1 MASTGAVEAGASLS
15 LPEFDRLQEAI
26 RGLRAAGQ
34 HWQARARAAEERGR
48 ELQAALDAVRTGTL
62 DPRELGERVAQ
73 LEAENEALRQRLR
86 NADALVQR
94 IHARL
99 QLLEDEK

>member
-1 MASTGAVEAGASLS
+1 MGLNDAAEVGASLI
-15 LPEFDRLQEAI
+15 LPEFDRLEEAV
-26 RGLRAAGQ
+26 RRLRAAGAE
-34 HWQARARAAEERGR
+34 WQARARAAEERGR

-73 LEAENEALRQRLR
+73 LEAENETLRQRLR

>member
-1 MASTGAVEAGASLS
+1 MASTGAPDAGTSLI
-15 LPEFDRLQEAI
+15 LPEFDRLEDSI
-26 RGLRAAGQ
+26 RRLRAAGQ
-34 HWQARARAAEERGR
+34 EWQARARAAEERGR

-73 LEAENEALRQRLR
+73 LEAENEALRHRLR
-86 NADALVQR
+86 DAEALVQR

-99 QLLEDEK
+99 QLLEDER